1 MIWIW
6 DEFGMHLGWNEVE
19 VNWAGVKWVGVKC
32 HWVCW
37 VGLIESGWRTL
48 ILLQSLKLGVRVK
61 RVGVKYVGWNTG
73 RGEIRRVSNL
83 PISSASIIEIS
94 SNWSFEKWFT
104 ALTGELSIMFSRR
117 FISTHL
123 KSSILSSIQSG
134 LQIFAGYSDVGDKVK
149 IVINKKIGV

>member
-19 VNWAGVKWVGVKC
+19 MNWAGVKWVGVKC

-61 RVGVKYVGWNTG
+61 RVGVKYVGL
-73 RGEIRRVSNL
+73 NL

-134 LQIFAGYSDVGDKVK
+134 LQILRATVTLLTKFRLSSTKNRRLK
-149 IVINKKIGV
+149 